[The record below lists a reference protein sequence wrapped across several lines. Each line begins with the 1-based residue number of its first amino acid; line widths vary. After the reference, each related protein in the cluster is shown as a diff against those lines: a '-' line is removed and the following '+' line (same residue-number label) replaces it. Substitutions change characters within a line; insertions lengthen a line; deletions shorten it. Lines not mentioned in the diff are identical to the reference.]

1 MEEKRTGF
9 ELVVAWAGCG
19 HDLETSSDGAQAS
32 VMENR
37 MAIFVAAHDGV
48 VVSRIAM
55 ENVERVEVIVCE
67 IASWIGSTSASV
79 VVCIH
84 GRGSEGR
91 SCRWCVVGLC
101 RSRHRHDVVAI
112 GNVEGESV
120 ARYHDDCFSSHL
132 LPDRLGRCDYVDHVA
147 QHALVS

>member
-1 MEEKRTGF
+1 MEEKRIVS
-9 ELVVAWAGCG
+9 EPVVAWAGYG
-19 HDLETSSDGAQAS
+19 RDLETSSDGAQAS
-32 VMENR
+32 VMGNR

-48 VVSRIAM
+48 VVSQIAK
-55 ENVERVEVIVCE
+55 ESVERVVVIVSE
-67 IASWIGSTSASV
+67 IASWIGSTNASV
-79 VVCIH
+79 VVCTH
-84 GRGSEGR
+84 GRDSEER

-132 LPDRLGRCDYVDHVA
+132 LPDRLGRCDHVDHVA
-147 QHALVS
+147 QHALVF